1 MKKKWKEHTLT
12 QMKTKCNFMVFL
24 GNRIKKA
31 REQAG
36 LTQEELAGLIG
47 ISRTAIARYEL
58 GEIEPKIRNLIA
70 IAEQLHVSVDY
81 LLGIDN
87 DRPEISLLGR
97 RVNLYLFANQFFIR
111 KKTPAAV
118 SGTFLRSE

>member
-1 MKKKWKEHTLT
+1 
-12 QMKTKCNFMVFL
+12 MKTKIDFMLFL
-24 GNRIKKA
+24 GNIIKKA

-70 IAEQLHVSVDY
+70 IAETLNVSIDY
-81 LLGIDN
+81 LLGTKHGKKAN
-87 DRPEISLLGR
+87 DLDLTDEAMEAL
-97 RVNLYLFANQFFIR
+97 QQFIR
-111 KKTPAAV
+111 ELKKK
-118 SGTFLRSE
+118 